1 MKILFINSINYTE
14 SILEIPMG
22 LLSLATILKANGYD
36 VEIVDLNELYLNGKL
51 PEMDKPEVLDWF
63 SNYIIEKK
71 GDIIGFYTL
80 CSFYHN
86 AVSVAQ
92 KIKKNQPGVA
102 IIFGGPQASLTAT
115 DSLKA
120 FPWIDF
126 IAVGECETTI
136 LDIIHA
142 LSGEKPVEQVPG
154 LAYRQNGDVK
164 INLSPALVKN
174 LDELLPPDFSLIS
187 YMNKLKYMSIDVGRG
202 CPFSCRFCSTKTF
215 WKQKFRMK
223 SVDRIISEMENVYQK
238 FGISHF
244 LMSHDIF
251 TLNNKYLNDFCN
263 RLRAK
268 KLPFTWSCSS
278 RADTL
283 DPETANLMKKSGC
296 NAVFIGI
303 ETGSPRMQ
311 KLVNKNLDLEKAWKI
326 ARQVSQAGIQ
336 TKLAFIFGFPDE
348 TEDDLKQTLSFIMR
362 AIRFGSEII
371 ILNHFVMLSG
381 TEYYEKY
388 NHRLTFDEIVPAWS
402 DGFIFEETKPLIYQH
417 PEIFPHFFRTESH
430 LYSKYL
436 HLDIFVNFL
445 SYFYKF
451 VPDTFD
457 NILLFYKENLNDL
470 YLDFVHHNPDFGTKY
485 QDAKS
490 YFPEIEN
497 NTFALSFFK
506 LMDKYIGNQDF
517 GESSY
522 QIRETFDVEVKLYK
536 YRISLRQEVCN

>member
-1 MKILFINSINYTE
+1 
-14 SILEIPMG
+14 MG

-63 SNYIIEKK
+63 SNYIVEKK

-86 AVSVAQ
+86 AVSVAR
-92 KIKKNQPGVA
+92 KVKEKRPEVA

-136 LDIIHA
+136 IDIVHA
-142 LSGEKPVEQVPG
+142 LSGGKPVERVLG

-164 INLSPALVKN
+164 INPSPALVKN
-174 LDELLPPDFSLIS
+174 LDELLLPDYSLIS
-187 YMNKLKYMSIDVGRG
+187 YMDKLKYMSIDVGRG

-223 SVDRIISEMENVYQK
+223 SADRIISEMENVYQK

-251 TLNNKYLNDFCN
+251 TLNGKYLNDFCH
-263 RLRAK
+263 RLLAK

-283 DPETANLMKKSGC
+283 DPETINLMKKSGC

-311 KLVNKNLDLEKAWKI
+311 KLVNKNLDLEKAWKV
-326 ARQVSQAGIQ
+326 ARLVSQAGIQ

-388 NHRLTFDEIVPAWS
+388 NHCLTFDEIVPAWA
-402 DGFIFEETKPLIYQH
+402 DGFIFEETQPLIYQH
-417 PEIFPHFFRTESH
+417 PEIFPHFFRTESP

-436 HLDIFVNFL
+436 YLDIFVNFL

-457 NILLFYKENLNDL
+457 SILLFYNENLNDL
-470 YLDFVHHNPDFGTKY
+470 YLDFVHCNPDFGTKY
-485 QDAKS
+485 QDIKS

-506 LMDKYIGNQDF
+506 LMDKYIYNQNF
-517 GESSY
+517 KELSY
-522 QIRETFDVEVKLYK
+522 QIRDTFDVEVKLYK